1 MGRKLN
7 FCRFRCCL
15 DHGKSQGKTFG
26 SGMFSIDAVFRVPAR
41 TLHLKGRRAS
51 ASSTSRKLAF
61 LRNSIS
67 EAEYTA
73 LPGSVEYAPTP
84 AIVQSLAIALPL
96 HLEPVYPC
104 SNYSGELPFL

>member
-1 MGRKLN
+1 MLSSEYLLELFTSKAG
-7 FCRFRCCL
+7 
-15 DHGKSQGKTFG
+15 
-26 SGMFSIDAVFRVPAR
+26 AR
-41 TLHLKGRRAS
+41 APPRPHAS
-51 ASSTSRKLAF
+51 FAF